1 MTTSKRL
8 TLFPSEICY
17 FSRTA
22 KPLIITL
29 KAGFISF
36 GILTLDDKRKNIHQG
51 KKKGTFRT
59 EKHRILRPNISL
71 IAQIIIRV
79 LFLTFHRRF
88 TICQFS
94 TSTLVNVWCQKGMR
108 GANNLKQR
116 AIESKEEPP
125 GWQANHRDVIKSW
138 LAYLSNSRNVS
149 QVKRRNTKKDLLP
162 CCCWWIPRNSF
173 FIIIFSTDLVVVDV
187 DVVSAF
193 ERVVLYSANSWISK
207 RWRKLD

>member
-1 MTTSKRL
+1 MTKEKIFTKVKKRGH
-8 TLFPSEICY
+8 FVW
-17 FSRTA
+17 
-22 KPLIITL
+22 
-29 KAGFISF
+29 
-36 GILTLDDKRKNIHQG
+36 KNIE
-51 KKKGTFRT
+51 F
-59 EKHRILRPNISL
+59 LRLNISL
-71 IAQIIIRV
+71 IAKIIIRV

-94 TSTLVNVWCQKGMR
+94 TSTLANVWCQKGMR

-116 AIESKEEPP
+116 AIESQEEPP
-125 GWQANHRDVIKSW
+125 GWKANHRDVIKSW